1 MAEGSPQ
8 AQENS
13 LAQDAF
19 AIARPFSFCCQHG
32 LAVTE
37 GIRSQT
43 IHIIGLRGA
52 FRRKRPLFTLAK

>member
-1 MAEGSPQ
+1 MAEAVFVHFLMASYDKGIPQ

-43 IHIIGLRGA
+43 IEA
-52 FRRKRPLFTLAK
+52 D